1 MRELIILGT
10 ASQVPTRT
18 RTPNGRSSNFG
29 RCRFAPTSFTGVPC
43 ASLGISSNSDRP
55 LTCRSDR
62 RTRPTCGH
70 HLVQVAALGPAVD
83 DHVARLIEAHQVEL
97 TRPTLKP
104 ARPKA
109 QPCLYTLPLVWP
121 PPPRRPPLPITCRPD
136 DHGTTRRTPAT
147 PNGRSSPADTGRQ
160 RPGTT
165 SVLPTAG
172 RGRRD
177 PLLDRTG
184 CQWAA
189 LPADFPHPKLRANYT
204 ITRRWQPGMDSD
216 ERARAVAAWRSGV
229 DRTLGLTRPIG
240 TA

>member
-1 MRELIILGT
+1 MRELIIS
-10 ASQVPTRT
+10 ARPR
-18 RTPNGRSSNFG
+18 
-29 RCRFAPTSFTGVPC
+29 RCRRARAHPTAGHRTSVDAGSPPTSFTGVPC

-70 HLVQVAALGPAVD
+70 HLVRVAALGPAVD

-160 RPGTT
+160 RPGRPVCYPRPDVVDAIRYWTAPAASGRHCRLT
-165 SVLPTAG
+165 S
-172 RGRRD
+172 
-177 PLLDRTG
+177 RT
-184 CQWAA
+184 
-189 LPADFPHPKLRANYT
+189 PKLRANYT
-204 ITRRWQPGMDSD
+204 ITRRWQPGWTPTSVPGLS
-216 ERARAVAAWRSGV
+216 RRGVAAS
-229 DRTLGLTRPIG
+229 IG
-240 TA
+240 RWA